1 LESFSGKIYWK
12 KDGLGEVRRKEE
24 LFITSLVVWLTRGRG
39 EGGGG
44 RGRVRVQT
52 SKLKRMEHLN

>member
-39 EGGGG
+39 EGEGK
-44 RGRVRVQT
+44 
-52 SKLKRMEHLN
+52 SPNI